1 MTAHLLQVFD
11 NPLDPEIQPVSFVS
25 EDTDGDLSVTRDL
38 SVGRDLTVTR
48 NAVVTGNTSTGSLN
62 VTSGNAEIGSGD
74 LTVTAGKTSTGSLI
88 VTSGNAEIFS
98 GDLTVTAGN
107 LNVVAGNAVFKAMAL
122 EAGTPSGTGA
132 AIPDAAGGATVDA
145 EARAAINALLS
156 QLRGKGFIAP

>member
-11 NPLDPEIQPVSFVS
+11 NPLDPEIQPVSFAS
-25 EDTDGDLSVTRDL
+25 EDVNGDLSVTRDL
-38 SVGRDLTVTR
+38 SVGRDAAITR
-48 NAVVTGNTSTGSLN
+48 NAVVTGNTSTVSLN

-74 LTVTAGKTSTGSLI
+74 LTVTAG
-88 VTSGNAEIFS
+88 N
-98 GDLTVTAGN
+98 LT
-107 LNVVAGNAVFKAMAL
+107 VVAGNAVFNAMAL

-132 AIPDAAGGATVDA
+132 AIPDAAGGATVDV

>member
-11 NPLDPEIQPVSFVS
+11 NPLDPEIRPVSFAS
-25 EDTDGDLSVTRDL
+25 EDVNGDLSVTRDL

-48 NAVVTGNTSTGSLN
+48 NAAVHGQLDVGNGITTPGAVSCDD
-62 VTSGNAEIGSGD
+62 VTSAGVARLTSIAIG
-74 LTVTAGKTSTGSLI
+74 V
-88 VTSGNAEIFS
+88 
-98 GDLTVTAGN
+98 
-107 LNVVAGNAVFKAMAL
+107 
-122 EAGTPSGTGA
+122 GTPSGTGA